1 MTANGA
7 SSRLTT
13 QVRVRILIYLGC
25 LIALLSLTDPNGGL
39 MDVPISF
46 ILKNQLRMSAE
57 EVASFRLLVS
67 IPLYF
72 SFLFGLFRDAISAQ
86 HIRDREIIG
95 IFSLLGAALYFLL
108 AAMPTTYWMLVFAAL
123 LPTASFLFVS
133 SAQSGLTA
141 SLAQQHSMSGTNQ
154 CGLEHFFFLARDGGV
169 RDRRASQSIPR
180 KGNSR
185 ENRPYSFFG
194 WSRLSIALFVFS
206 LLKPRSVFENV
217 VPERR
222 KSDDQPNP
230 HRLAQ
235 LIPVIPALTIWLLWN
250 FSPGAITPLQYFLQD
265 SLGATDV
272 QWGTWNALF
281 TLSFVPAFILYG
293 FLSSRISFRALLWWS
308 TPLAI
313 PQFVPMLFIKT
324 LNQGLVCAVP
334 IGLSGGMATAAYLDL
349 IIRSC
354 PRGLQGT
361 MVMMSG
367 GLYFV
372 ATRFGDIVGT
382 HLYAHFDSF
391 KPCVFLMTSTYA
403 LIPLLLLAIPHNISR
418 RRSISAIQLFSPS
431 FERKMPR
438 ARYMWCSRR

>member
-1 MTANGA
+1 MTPNEA
-7 SSRLTT
+7 SSRLPT
-13 QVRVRILIYLGC
+13 QVRVRIFIYLGC
-25 LIALLSLTDPNGGL
+25 LITLLSLTDPNGGL
-39 MDVPISF
+39 MDVPMSF

-57 EVASFRLLVS
+57 DVATFRLSVS
-67 IPLYF
+67 VPLYF
-72 SFLFGLFRDAISAQ
+72 SFLFGLFRDAISARR
-86 HIRDREIIG
+86 IRDREIIG
-95 IFSLLGAALYFLL
+95 IFSLVSAALYFVLS
-108 AAMPTTYWMLVFAAL
+108 AMPITYWTLVLAAL

-133 SAQSGLTA
+133 SAQSGLAA
-141 SLAQQHSMSGTNQ
+141 SLAQQHSMSGQISAVWNIFSFLPATVAFVIGGHLSQ
-154 CGLEHFFFLARDGGV
+154 FLETETPERTAHILFLVGA
-169 RDRRASQSIPR
+169 A
-180 KGNSR
+180 
-185 ENRPYSFFG
+185 F
-194 WSRLSIALFVFS
+194 SIALFVFAF
-206 LLKPRSVFENV
+206 LQPRSVFENV
-217 VPERR
+217 AAERN
-222 KSDDQPNP
+222 SDEQPNL

-235 LIPVIPALTIWLLWN
+235 LVPVIPALAIWSLWN

-281 TLSFVPAFILYG
+281 TLSFVPAFVLYG

-308 TPLAI
+308 TPFAI
-313 PQFVPMLFIKT
+313 PQFVPLLFIKT

-334 IGLSGGMATAAYLDL
+334 IGLFGGMATAAYLDL

-372 ATRFGDIVGT
+372 ATRFGDIIGT

-403 LIPLLLLAIPHNISR
+403 LIPVLLLAIPKKILEGD
-418 RRSISAIQLFSPS
+418 Q
-431 FERKMPR
+431 
-438 ARYMWCSRR
+438 